1 MSDEKRFFE
10 EITPKAIAEN
20 GVVSLAIRPN
30 QKSQYGTGGL
40 SGKELQQ
47 RFDKLATLI
56 ISYYNEVA
64 KALSSKDV
72 LEYFK
77 MPDETTLADFI
88 AKITDDNYDIVSANP
103 YEQGKEGKLS
113 AIIQKF
119 YTNIESLA
127 AFTQLSN
134 YEEGKTLSDIFAKTT
149 ALIEA
154 IEKHNKAT
162 DNHTDIRR
170 DLDTVKAFLSS
181 DDGTE
186 AIDRLHELIALIRAN
201 AGTIDEIGKNKVNKD
216 DIIRSYQALAGAGQ
230 DSVAGAKLLYDLF
243 ATKED
248 LKPFL
253 SVEALT
259 SALEP
264 YAKDLRLGNTLKYL
278 ITNYQHAQT
287 DIDGWIGKEDTWV
300 VSADQPIN
308 GIKNGDPLLF
318 RCFNTTL
325 NQYSYVFAKAVE
337 DYASNNRIRALST
350 SVIHSGAS
358 TSGGIDKESI
368 VTNLDDTST
377 DKVLAASVGALIKER
392 IENAVKGLVSDKSLT
407 EAIKGFV
414 TEAVLDEAI
423 TSAVTD
429 LVKRTDFD
437 KTLANYALTTEV
449 HNIVKDKITAADVG
463 ARPDT
468 WTPSADEVGARPASW
483 MPTATEV
490 GAHPNT
496 WIPTAEQVGA
506 RPDTWTPSA
515 SDVGARPNT
524 WTPTYAEVG
533 ADKEGTASAAVSG
546 HNTNSEAHNDIRL
559 ELKALADRIAAVLDS
574 DDTTLDELS
583 EIVAYI
589 KSNKSL
595 IDSITTSKV
604 NVADIINNL
613 TSNVTNKPLSAAQGV
628 ALKGL
633 YDALQQTVTALG
645 NSKLDSSALTN
656 AINTALAQAKT
667 SGEFDGKDG
676 ENGTSVTVKSVSESS
691 ADGGSNVVTFSD
703 GKTVTIKN
711 GNKGDDGENGVGIS
725 SIERTATNGREDT
738 YTITLTNGVT
748 RTFIVTNGK
757 DGEIGTPGEN
767 GKTPVKGVDYFT
779 EGDISDMV
787 TAVMNAIGTP
797 LFGVIDE
804 NNHITFSGKNIP
816 DGTYTWD
823 YKMENGSK
831 VPGGTFVLD
840 TNVYYTVTKTLTYCT
855 ISNSATKVVK
865 GEPYNATITANDGY
879 ELKSVTVTMGGA
891 NVSVTNG
898 VIDIASVT
906 GNIDI
911 SAVAEE
917 EEIKVVNLIETAL
930 ATDLNSVYNTIG
942 YKANTRCGSTDGA
955 EKTGTKCTLVGL
967 IPLGNNGDVFHIR
980 GVDIVNWVSG
990 RHSGY
995 YSCWDE
1001 NGNFI
1006 YVEGSALPNTP
1017 DSMIGTDANGDITIT
1032 MNHSAWKIPSGMKY
1046 IRFQFGTVSGD
1057 FIMTRNQLIPK

>member
-64 KALSSKDV
+64 KALSSKEV

-88 AKITDDNYDIVSANP
+88 KKITDDDYDIVSANP

-134 YEEGKTLSDIFAKTT
+134 YEKGKTLSDIFAKTT
-149 ALIEA
+149 ALIKA
-154 IEKHNKAT
+154 IEEHNKAT

-186 AIDRLHELIALIRAN
+186 AIDRLHELIKLIQAN
-201 AGTIDEIGKNKVNKD
+201 AGTIDDIGKNKVNKS

-243 ATKED
+243 ATKEE
-248 LKPFL
+248 LKPFI

-287 DIDGWIGKEDTWV
+287 DIDGWIGKEDTWA

-358 TSGGIDKESI
+358 NTSGGIDKESI

-392 IENAVKGLVSDKSLT
+392 IENAVKGLVSDTSLT

-414 TEAVLDEAI
+414 TKAVLDEAI

-429 LVKRTDFD
+429 LVKRTDLD

-449 HNIVKDKITAADVG
+449 HNIAKDKITAALEAFDPG
-463 ARPDT
+463 FNLPED
-468 WTPSADEVGARPASW
+468 
-483 MPTATEV
+483 ATD
-490 GAHPNT
+490 
-496 WIPTAEQVGA
+496 IFAEA
-506 RPDTWTPSA
+506 
-515 SDVGARPNT
+515 
-524 WTPTYAEVG
+524 
-533 ADKEGTASAAVSG
+533 
-546 HNTNSEAHNDIRL
+546 
-559 ELKALADRIAAVLDS
+559 
-574 DDTTLDELS
+574 
-583 EIVAYI
+583 
-589 KSNKSL
+589 
-595 IDSITTSKV
+595 
-604 NVADIINNL
+604 
-613 TSNVTNKPLSAAQGV
+613 
-628 ALKGL
+628 
-633 YDALQQTVTALG
+633 
-645 NSKLDSSALTN
+645 
-656 AINTALAQAKT
+656 
-667 SGEFDGKDG
+667 F
-676 ENGTSVTVKSVSESS
+676 
-691 ADGGSNVVTFSD
+691 
-703 GKTVTIKN
+703 
-711 GNKGDDGENGVGIS
+711 
-725 SIERTATNGREDT
+725 
-738 YTITLTNGVT
+738 LTNGSFALQYDLFSEAAGCSGLGNCVDTAITIGSLAKGLPVVEIANDAFNGTGITSAILPETVKYILDYAFANCGALVCVT
-748 RTFIVTNGK
+748 LPKKLSTIYRSAFLNCANLNSIIYNGEIYDWNKVEIASDNDVLTSATLYCIPEDVDVETNANGK
-757 DGEIGTPGEN
+757 SCTVKNIYFNAKDHADINIPAVINNYTVVAITSQVNYSRYPNLTGLWLPDGVTTIDSHTFERCNLMKTVRLPKALKTVGDSAFRNCTALTDIYYQGTEE
-767 GKTPVKGVDYFT
+767 DW
-779 EGDISDMV
+779 
-787 TAVMNAIGTP
+787 NAIS
-797 LFGVIDE
+797 FGDRWNEGV
-804 NNHITFSGKNIP
+804 
-816 DGTYTWD
+816 
-823 YKMENGSK
+823 
-831 VPGGTFVLD
+831 
-840 TNVYYTVTKTLTYCT
+840 
-855 ISNSATKVVK
+855 
-865 GEPYNATITANDGY
+865 NATIHYNY
-879 ELKSVTVTMGGA
+879 GG
-891 NVSVTNG
+891 
-898 VIDIASVT
+898 
-906 GNIDI
+906 
-911 SAVAEE
+911 
-917 EEIKVVNLIETAL
+917 
-930 ATDLNSVYNTIG
+930 
-942 YKANTRCGSTDGA
+942 
-955 EKTGTKCTLVGL
+955 
-967 IPLGNNGDVFHIR
+967 
-980 GVDIVNWVSG
+980 
-990 RHSGY
+990 
-995 YSCWDE
+995 
-1001 NGNFI
+1001 
-1006 YVEGSALPNTP
+1006 
-1017 DSMIGTDANGDITIT
+1017 
-1032 MNHSAWKIPSGMKY
+1032 
-1046 IRFQFGTVSGD
+1046 
-1057 FIMTRNQLIPK
+1057 